1 MTIITTVA
9 RSCALK
15 TVVASALAALSIAV
29 IAKIIYEWDYVIY
42 LWEQVK
48 FLISFGGSFWGGV
61 VSSSF
66 GIVIFVWAACV
77 FFHLD
82 KMLLAELGDDAKW
95 FKYLKFIMVVGFI
108 LWGVSFLSVWDIF
121 SPMKDWNAFHG
132 AAFVVVLSPI
142 VIAVF
147 AFCVAILATAR

>member
-1 MTIITTVA
+1 MRIITTVA
-9 RSCALK
+9 CACGFK
-15 TVVASALAALSIAV
+15 TVAATTITVFFIAA
-29 IAKIIYEWDYVIY
+29 IAKVIHEWEYIIS

-61 VSSSF
+61 VSSFF
-66 GIVIFVWAACV
+66 GIFIFVWAACV
-77 FFHLD
+77 FYHLD
-82 KMLLAELGDDAKW
+82 NMLLAELGDDAKW

-132 AAFVVVLSPI
+132 AAFFVVLSPI
-142 VIAVF
+142 VIAVL
-147 AFCVAILATAR
+147 AFCGAVLATAR